1 MMAWSRLVQ
10 LTRLAMLGLL
20 AACASAPPRPAPVLP
35 AHADAGTVFILVPH
49 AETAADDP
57 DDPALSP
64 AGQARA
70 QALARQLRDVP
81 LEAVYADEFRR
92 TQQTVMP
99 TLQARG
105 SLKLSH
111 YFSRGPLAD
120 TARQWRQQHRGH
132 VLVAGEPEAI
142 APLANALCT
151 CTVRPLQA
159 GETDRLIRITATAG
173 GPVRVEDR
181 RYGAPP

>member
-1 MMAWSRLVQ
+1 MACSRLAK
-10 LTRLAMLGLL
+10 LACLAMTGLL
-20 AACASAPPRPAPVLP
+20 AACASAPPRPAAGPP
-35 AHADAGTVFILVPH
+35 AHAGTGAVFILVPH

-99 TLQARG
+99 TLQGRG
-105 SLKLSH
+105 GLKLSR
-111 YFSRGPLAD
+111 YFSRGPLGE
-120 TARQWRQQHRGH
+120 TARQWRQQHRGQ

-142 APLANALCT
+142 APLANALCD

-159 GETDRLIRITATAG
+159 GETDRLIRITAVAG
-173 GPVRVEDR
+173 SPVRVEDR
-181 RYGAPP
+181 RYGPVP

>member
-1 MMAWSRLVQ
+1 MACSRLTK
-10 LTRLAMLGLL
+10 LACLAMTGLL
-20 AACASAPPRPAPVLP
+20 AACASVSPGPAAGPP
-35 AHADAGTVFILVPH
+35 AHAGAGAVFILVPH
-49 AETAADDP
+49 AETASDDP
-57 DDPALSP
+57 DDPTLSP

-70 QALARQLRDVP
+70 RALARQLRDVP

-99 TLQARG
+99 TLQGRG
-105 SLKLSH
+105 GLKLSR
-111 YFSRGPLAD
+111 YFSRGPLGD

-142 APLANALCT
+142 APLANALCD
-151 CTVRPLQA
+151 CMVRPLQA
-159 GETDRLIRITATAG
+159 GETDRLIRITAAAT

-181 RYGAPP
+181 RYGPAP

>member
-1 MMAWSRLVQ
+1 MAWPRALH
-10 LTRLAMLGLL
+10 LACVAMMGLL
-20 AACASAPPRPAPVLP
+20 AACASAPTSPAAVLP
-35 AHADAGTVFILVPH
+35 AHADAETVFILVPH
-49 AETAADDP
+49 AETAEDDP

-64 AGQARA
+64 TGRARA

-105 SLKLSH
+105 DLKLSR
-111 YFSRGPLAD
+111 YFSRGPLD
-120 TARQWRQQHRGH
+120 QTARQWRQQHRGQ

-142 APLANALCT
+142 APLANALCN

-159 GETDRLIRITATAG
+159 GETDRLIRITAVAG
-173 GPVRVEDR
+173 SPVRVEDR